1 MPLLGELSALLTAAL
16 WSCSA
21 FLFAEATSRAG
32 AMHVNVVRLAL
43 ACVILALAAVVFQ
56 LHASLSSTQILN
68 LSISGVI
75 GLSLGDSFL
84 FRAFKEIGARLSM
97 LVMSLAPAFGAI
109 LAYLMLNERLSLTG
123 ITGIVVTLA
132 GIVIVVVE
140 RKDRGTMKYLLT
152 GAGFVYATLGALGQG
167 AGLIFAKMAFLE
179 GELNGFVA
187 ALIRIAA
194 SLVVMVPV
202 MMATGRFS
210 NPVPVFRKDRRA
222 FWFTAGGAVF
232 GPVLGISFSL
242 IAVANTKVGIAATIM
257 ATVPILMLPIAR
269 FVTHENL
276 TWQSIGGAFVTVA
289 GVAIL
294 FLR

>member
-1 MPLLGELSALLTAAL
+1 MPFIGELSALLTAAC
-16 WSCSA
+16 WSASA

-32 AMHVNVVRLAL
+32 AMPVNILRLAL
-43 ACVILALAAVVFQ
+43 ACVMLAVAVVIFR
-56 LHASLSSTQILN
+56 LHLPLSSSQIIN

-97 LVMSLAPAFGAI
+97 LVMSLAPAFGAL
-109 LAYLMLNERLSLTG
+109 LAYLILDEGLSLMG
-123 ITGIVVTLA
+123 VIGIVVTLA
-132 GIVIVVVE
+132 GITIVVIE
-140 RKDRGTMKYLLT
+140 RKDRETTKYLLT
-152 GAGFVYATLGALGQG
+152 GVGLLYATLGAVGQG

-187 ALIRIAA
+187 ALIRITA
-194 SLVVMVPV
+194 SLVVMIPV
-202 MMATGRFS
+202 MMAAGRFA
-210 NPVPVFRKDRRA
+210 NPVPVFRNDRRA

-242 IAVANTKVGIAATIM
+242 ISVANTKVGIAATIM

-269 FVTHENL
+269 FVTKEHL
-276 TWQSIGGAFVTVA
+276 SWQSVFGAFVTVA

>member
-1 MPLLGELSALLTAAL
+1 MPFVGELSALLTAVC
-16 WSCSA
+16 WSASA

-32 AMHVNVVRLAL
+32 AMPVNILRLIL
-43 ACVILALAAVVFQ
+43 ACVMLACAVVVFR
-56 LHASLSSTQILN
+56 LHAALSSSQVIN

-84 FRAFKEIGARLSM
+84 FRAFREIGARLSM
-97 LVMSLAPAFGAI
+97 LVMSLAPAFGAV
-109 LAYLMLNERLSLTG
+109 LAYLMLDERLSLTG
-123 ITGIVVTLA
+123 MTGIGVTLA
-132 GIVIVVVE
+132 GIVIVVIE
-140 RKDRGTMKYLLT
+140 RKERESTKYLLT
-152 GAGFVYATLGALGQG
+152 GVGLLYAALGAVGQG

-202 MMATGRFS
+202 LMAAGRFA
-210 NPVPVFRKDRRA
+210 NPVPVFRGDRRA

-242 IAVANTKVGIAATIM
+242 ISVANTKVGIAATIM

-269 FVTHENL
+269 FVTKEHL
-276 TWQSIGGAFVTVA
+276 SWQSVCGAFVTVA